1 MGYRNYLHVVDR
13 KKLAKIKKMDVNQL
27 WEITEEEP
35 EEWDINDETGVVS
48 PPYWRDLIKAIG
60 GEELIEVSESL
71 FYRNSDFKLSKYTKK
86 IFKHKEIQKY
96 YNEDTELMIAKPEI
110 LDALIEFYISK
121 VKKFYNQLLLEDST
135 NPKNEYG
142 EPLKP
147 QLERLQSAVKS
158 QLSWLNFVNDSESKW
173 CLSTAWLYE
182 YDVFNL
188 IHIKKMFNPKKQVLI
203 WSGS

>member
-1 MGYRNYLHVVDR
+1 MSYRNYLFVVDR
-13 KKLAKIKKMDVNQL
+13 KKLAKVKKMNVNQL
-27 WEITEEEP
+27 WDLTEEDP
-35 EEWDINDETGVVS
+35 EEWDTDEDGNPQ
-48 PPYWRDLIKAIG
+48 PPYWRDVLKKIDS
-60 GEELIEVSESL
+60 EELIEVSEAL

-86 IFKHKEIQKY
+86 IFKDKKIQKY

-135 NPKNEYG
+135 NPKDEYG
-142 EPLKP
+142 NPLKP

-158 QLSWLNFVNDSESKW
+158 QLSWLNFVNDSKSKW

-203 WSGS
+203 WTGS

>member
-27 WEITEEEP
+27 WDLTEEEP

-60 GEELIEVSESL
+60 GEELIEISEAL
-71 FYRNSDFKLSKYTKK
+71 FYRNSDFELTKYTKK

-96 YNEDTELMIAKPEI
+96 YNEDTELMIVKPEI

-147 QLERLQSAVKS
+147 QLERLQSAVKT
-158 QLSWLNFVNDSESKW
+158 QLSWLNFVNDCESKW
-173 CLSTAWLYE
+173 CGDRPYKS
-182 YDVFNL
+182 
-188 IHIKKMFNPKKQVLI
+188 
-203 WSGS
+203 

>member
-1 MGYRNYLHVVDR
+1 MSYRNYLFIVDR
-13 KKLAKIKKMDVNQL
+13 KKLAKVKKMNVNQL
-27 WEITEEEP
+27 WDLTEEDP
-35 EEWDINDETGVVS
+35 EEWDTDEDGNPQ
-48 PPYWRDLIKAIG
+48 PPYWRDVLKKIDS
-60 GEELIEVSESL
+60 EELIEVSEAL

-86 IFKHKEIQKY
+86 IFKDKKIQKY

-135 NPKNEYG
+135 NPKDEYG
-142 EPLKP
+142 NPLKP

-158 QLSWLNFVNDSESKW
+158 QLSWLNFVNDSKSKW

-188 IHIKKMFNPKKQVLI
+188 IHIKKIFDPKKQVLI
-203 WSGS
+203 WTGS

>member
-1 MGYRNYLHVVDR
+1 MN
-13 KKLAKIKKMDVNQL
+13 DV
-27 WEITEEEP
+27 
-35 EEWDINDETGVVS
+35 
-48 PPYWRDLIKAIG
+48 K
-60 GEELIEVSESL
+60 ESS
-71 FYRNSDFKLSKYTKK
+71 NSKNIQDLSKL
-86 IFKHKEIQKY
+86 FKEIQDIRY
-96 YNEDTELMIAKPEI
+96 GRAKPEI

-147 QLERLQSAVKS
+147 QLERLQSAAKS

-182 YDVFNL
+182 YDIFNL

>member
-1 MGYRNYLHVVDR
+1 MGYRNYLYVVDR

-27 WEITEEEP
+27 WELTEEDP
-35 EEWDINDETGVVS
+35 EEWDTDEDGNPQ
-48 PPYWRDLIKAIG
+48 PPYWRDVLEKIDS
-60 GEELIEVSESL
+60 EELIEVSEAL

-86 IFKHKEIQKY
+86 IFKDKKIQKY

-135 NPKNEYG
+135 NPKDEYG
-142 EPLKP
+142 NPLKP
-147 QLERLQSAVKS
+147 QLERLQSAAKS

-182 YDVFNL
+182 YDMFNL
-188 IHIKKMFNPKKQVLI
+188 IHIKKIFDPKKQVLL
-203 WSGS
+203 WTGA

>member
-1 MGYRNYLHVVDR
+1 MGYRNYLYVVDR

-27 WEITEEEP
+27 WDLIEEDP
-35 EEWDINDETGVVS
+35 EEWDMDEDKNPR
-48 PPYWRDLIKAIG
+48 PPYWRDVLEKIDSEK
-60 GEELIEVSESL
+60 LIEVSEAL
-71 FYRNSDFKLSKYTKK
+71 FYRDSDFELLKYTKK
-86 IFKHKEIQKY
+86 IFKDKEIQKY

-182 YDVFNL
+182 YDIFNL

>member
-13 KKLAKIKKMDVNQL
+13 KKLAKVKKMNVNQL
-27 WEITEEEP
+27 WELSEENP
-35 EEWDINDETGVVS
+35 EEWDIDEDGNLE
-48 PPYWRDLIKAIG
+48 PPYWRDVLKKID
-60 GEELIEVSESL
+60 GEELIEVSEAL

-86 IFKHKEIQKY
+86 IFKDKEIQNY
-96 YNEDTELMIAKPEI
+96 YNGDTELMIAKPEI

-135 NPKNEYG
+135 NPKDEYG
-142 EPLKP
+142 NPLKP
-147 QLERLQSAVKS
+147 QLERLQSAAKS
-158 QLSWLNFVNDSESKW
+158 QLSWLNFVNDSKSKW

-188 IHIKKMFNPKKQVLI
+188 IHIKKMFDPKKQVLI

>member
-13 KKLAKIKKMDVNQL
+13 KKLAKIKKMNVNQL
-27 WEITEEEP
+27 WDLTEEDP
-35 EEWDINDETGVVS
+35 EEWDMDEDGNFQ
-48 PPYWRDLIKAIG
+48 PPYWRDVLEKIDS
-60 GEELIEVSESL
+60 EELIEVSEAL

-86 IFKHKEIQKY
+86 IFKDKEIQKH

-135 NPKNEYG
+135 NPKDEYG
-142 EPLKP
+142 NPLKP
-147 QLERLQSAVKS
+147 QLERLQSAAKS
-158 QLSWLNFVNDSESKW
+158 QLSWLNFVNDSKSKW

-182 YDVFNL
+182 YDMFNL
-188 IHIKKMFNPKKQVLI
+188 IHIKKMFDPKKQVLI
-203 WSGS
+203 WTGA